1 MFFCSCRRGW
11 GLRILFFFSSRRRHT
26 RWPRDWSSDV
36 CSSDLA
42 GLGSVRGRQDRRLQ
56 AGAAPLHRRGRF
68 RQARRSDRHPGEQLH
83 LVDHVCG
90 AGTGQCRAHPRGR
103 RVLFRSQGPSRRLC
117 RRRERQASHH
127 APRPVGMHL
136 LPCRRHPWLP
146 ERQPRAGLFPG
157 HARERQARDDGLRR
171 RGSVQA
177 ARCAFEGGVTSGAQ
191 LIRTSSVVPAQAET
205 HNHRIW
211 NMGPRFRGD
220 DSPWRIGMRAI
231 FAAPV
236 LAAVVFAQAH
246 AQEPWPQRPVTIVV
260 PFAAGGSADLLA
272 RILQQH
278 LQAKFGIPF
287 VVENKSGAGGSIG
300 TGFVAKAPAD
310 GYTLLVGTVSSI
322 AINAFLYTKLNFDV
336 ARDLQ
341 PVSLLVRFPN
351 LLFVNPKVP
360 AKSVP
365 ELIDYLKANNGKTN
379 YGSSGIGT
387 SSHLSSVMFALAT
400 NTQMTHVPFR
410 STAEVVNS
418 MLSGNIDL
426 AIDSMTTVWPFAA
439 AGNVRALAVT
449 TPQRSAAAPDLPT
462 IGETLKGYEATAWQG
477 LFAPTG
483 TPRPIVDKIAAEV
496 RGVWELPEVK
506 TALKNVGAEP
516 ATSSP
521 DEFAAYTAAERV
533 RWGEVVKASGVKI
546 D

>member
-1 MFFCSCRRGW
+1 
-11 GLRILFFFSSRRRHT
+11 
-26 RWPRDWSSDV
+26 
-36 CSSDLA
+36 
-42 GLGSVRGRQDRRLQ
+42 
-56 AGAAPLHRRGRF
+56 
-68 RQARRSDRHPGEQLH
+68 
-83 LVDHVCG
+83 
-90 AGTGQCRAHPRGR
+90 
-103 RVLFRSQGPSRRLC
+103 
-117 RRRERQASHH
+117 
-127 APRPVGMHL
+127 
-136 LPCRRHPWLP
+136 
-146 ERQPRAGLFPG
+146 
-157 HARERQARDDGLRR
+157 
-171 RGSVQA
+171 
-177 ARCAFEGGVTSGAQ
+177 
-191 LIRTSSVVPAQAET
+191 
-205 HNHRIW
+205 
-211 NMGPRFRGD
+211 
-220 DSPWRIGMRAI
+220 MRAI

-236 LAAVVFAQAH
+236 LAAVVFAPAH

-278 LQAKFGIPF
+278 LQAKFAVPF

-310 GYTLLVGTVSSI
+310 GYALLVGTVSSI

-387 SSHLSSVMFALAT
+387 SSHLSSVMFELAT
-400 NTQMTHVPFR
+400 NTKMTHVPFR

-418 MLSGNIDL
+418 MLGGHIDL

-449 TPQRSAAAPDLPT
+449 TPRAAPRRRICRPSAKRSRAMRRPP
-462 IGETLKGYEATAWQG
+462 GKGCLRPPARRGRSSTRS
-477 LFAPTG
+477 
-483 TPRPIVDKIAAEV
+483 PRK
-496 RGVWELPEVK
+496 
-506 TALKNVGAEP
+506 
-516 ATSSP
+516 
-521 DEFAAYTAAERV
+521 
-533 RWGEVVKASGVKI
+533 
-546 D
+546 